1 MNLHVPADRTASRL
15 SRLAFW
21 GLLVYWPLLLVGTHL
36 PAGPGAS
43 TLPISDK
50 LIHFTAYAILAGLA
64 YFWLR
69 GRGLSWIR
77 VMMLLWFALALHGIA
92 DELTQ
97 SPVPGRSP
105 DPLDALADTA
115 GISVGLLLARA
126 LDWIR
131 SVRLARKFQTPRGH
145 LS

>member
-1 MNLHVPADRTASRL
+1 MNLSPTPRRSASRL
-15 SRLAFW
+15 SRLAAW
-21 GLLVYWPLLLVGTHL
+21 GLLIYWPLLLVGTHL
-36 PAGPGAS
+36 PAGPSAA
-43 TLPISDK
+43 TLPFSDK

-77 VMMLLWFALALHGIA
+77 VMIVLWFALALHGIA

-97 SPVPGRSP
+97 GPVPGRSP

-115 GISVGLLLARA
+115 GISVGLLLAR
-126 LDWIR
+126 LIDWIR
-131 SVRLARKFQTPRGH
+131 DVRYPAGNR
-145 LS
+145 